1 MKTKFSFLALGTVL
15 VIATAWTSPGYQ
27 FEASASDGRSSIV
40 AESAAGDFSFFRT
53 HRQGKGIAASW
64 GLNSEAGTVGFR
76 VEKTYED
83 PTDPYAIWENVEYVS
98 CNGSRSY
105 KSSDANVFPGN
116 ISYRVVAQKVDGT
129 TVESGISTV
138 HIVSRK

>member
-1 MKTKFSFLALGTVL
+1 MKTRFSFLALTTFL
-15 VIATAWTSPGYQ
+15 VATAWTSPGYQ
-27 FEASASDGRSSIV
+27 YEAISSMNRPSV
-40 AESAAGDFSFFRT
+40 VVEPPAGNFSFFRT

-64 GLNSEAGTVGFR
+64 GLSSEAGVIGFS

-83 PTDPYAIWENVEYVS
+83 PTDPYAIWESVEFIA

-105 KSSDANVFPGN
+105 KSLDPSVFPGN

-129 TVESGISTV
+129 SVDSGIST
-138 HIVSRK
+138 IQIISRK